1 MAQIIKEFKK
11 GLWKENAVFVMLLG
25 MCPTLAVTNSATN
38 GLAMGLATSFVLLS
52 SAIFV
57 SLLRNF
63 IPHQVRI
70 ASFIVIIATFVTIA
84 DYFLA
89 AMLPPIS
96 KSLGPYVPLIV
107 VNCVILGRS
116 EAFYSKNGLT
126 LSIAD
131 ALGMGTGFTGALIVL
146 GTIREILGN
155 GSVFNFQIFGDWF
168 EPWIIMLLPG
178 GAFLTL
184 GILIGL
190 INHFSKK
197 RFDMG
202 IRIGEDIGYMES
214 GQFITSN
221 VAYEKGPKENQP
233 SEVPAETDKEPVS
246 GKD

>member
-1 MAQIIKEFKK
+1 MTQIIKEFKK

-107 VNCVILGRS
+107 VNCLILGRA
-116 EAFYSKNGLT
+116 EAFFSKNTLT

-146 GTIREILGN
+146 GAIREILGN

-184 GILIGL
+184 GIMIGL
-190 INHFSKK
+190 INHFTKK
-197 RFDMG
+197 RFEMG
-202 IRIGEDIGYMES
+202 IRIGEDIGYIER
-214 GQFITSN
+214 GQLVTSN
-221 VAYEKGPKENQP
+221 LAYEKGPKENLP
-233 SEVPAETDKEPVS
+233 SEIPVETKKQPVS